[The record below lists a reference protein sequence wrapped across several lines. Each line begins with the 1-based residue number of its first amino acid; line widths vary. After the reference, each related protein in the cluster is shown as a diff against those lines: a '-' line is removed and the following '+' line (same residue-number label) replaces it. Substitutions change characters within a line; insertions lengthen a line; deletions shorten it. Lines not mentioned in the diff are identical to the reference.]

1 MRKRSIFNSGILA
14 ILLFITF
21 QACEIHNN
29 EEVLEMS
36 REELSLQ
43 PVKLIPMPL
52 GTIKPTGWL
61 KNQLRIQADG
71 LSGHLDE
78 FWPDISDSAWFGG
91 KSDAWERAPYWL
103 DGVVPL
109 AFLLE
114 DKPLIAKVTK
124 YMDYII
130 ANQDESGWI
139 SPAESPADYDL
150 WAIFLV
156 LKPLIQYH
164 EATGDERIP
173 EVVEKTLRWVDGHI
187 DRRPLFN
194 WGKFRWFES
203 LLSIY
208 WFYERTQ
215 QDWLL
220 DLAVKLHAQGF
231 DWASFFHRFPLK
243 GITQKGKWTFMGHVV
258 NNGMAVKAPA
268 LWWRLTG
275 DESDRQMAFEMMAKQ
290 DLFHGQATGIF
301 SGDECFAGKNPSQG
315 TELCAVVEYQFSL
328 EMLLSIIGAPAFGDR
343 LEKVTFNALP
353 ATFSPDMWSHQYD
366 QQVNQVECT
375 ILENRLWTTNG
386 PESNIF
392 GLEPNYGCCT
402 SNLSQGWPKFAANLW
417 MKTQDDGLA
426 AVAYAPNTLSTQIR
440 DIPVVIDVVTD
451 YPFRSDIRL
460 EIYVEKPVSF
470 PLHLR
475 IPEWADGASIRVRN
489 DRYSPEAGSFYALER
504 EWSGT
509 TEVDIEFPMKPRAA
523 RRYNNALVLERGPLL
538 YALKIGEE
546 WKRVNADK
554 PHRELP
560 HADWEIY
567 PTTPW
572 NFALDLNEESL
583 NTLQFEEHP
592 VDAMPFSPEGAPVSV
607 VVRGMRIDAWKLEN
621 GSAGEIP
628 ESPVQISGD
637 MEELTLIPYG
647 CTNLRIAEFPTIK

>member
-1 MRKRSIFNSGILA
+1 MRKRFNIYSWI
-14 ILLFITF
+14 LFIIVFLTF
-21 QACEIHNN
+21 QACKSQENK
-29 EEVLEMS
+29 EGMGMLQSEV
-36 REELSLQ
+36 SLQ
-43 PVKLIPMPL
+43 PVKLEPL
-52 GTIKPTGWL
+52 LLGSIKPTGWL

-91 KSDAWERAPYWL
+91 KTDAWERAPYWL

-114 DKPLIAKVTK
+114 DKNLIARVTK
-124 YMDYII
+124 YMDHLI
-130 ANQDESGWI
+130 AHQDESGWI
-139 SPAESPADYDL
+139 SPAEDQSKYDL

-164 EATGDERIP
+164 EATDDERIP
-173 EVVEKTLRWVDGHI
+173 EVVEKTLKWVDGHI

-208 WFYERTQ
+208 WLYERSQ
-215 QDWLL
+215 EDWLV

-231 DWASFFHRFPLK
+231 DWESFFRRFPLT
-243 GITQKGKWTFMGHVV
+243 GITPKGKWTFMGHVV

-275 DESDRQMAFEMMAKQ
+275 DDDDRNMVYEMIEKQ
-290 DLFHGQATGIF
+290 DLYHGQAAGIF

-328 EMLLSIIGAPAFGDR
+328 EILLSLLGDPAFGDR
-343 LEKVTFNALP
+343 LEKVTYNALP

-366 QQVNQVECT
+366 QQVNQIECS
-375 ILENRLWTTNG
+375 IKENRFWTTNG
-386 PESNIF
+386 PESNIY

-402 SNLSQGWPKFAANLW
+402 SNLSQGWPKFVTHLW
-417 MKTQDDGLA
+417 MKTEDEGLA
-426 AVAYAPNTLSTQIR
+426 AVAYAPNIVFTRIK
-440 DIPVVIDVVTD
+440 DVPVSVEIVTD
-451 YPFRSDIRL
+451 YPFRQDIKL
-460 EIYVEKPVSF
+460 KVSVEEAVRF

-475 IPEWADGASIRVRN
+475 IPAWADEASITIGK
-489 DRYSPEAGSFYALER
+489 SQHAPTAGSFYVLDR
-504 EWSGT
+504 EWTET
-509 TEVDIEFPMKPRAA
+509 TDIEMVFPMRPRAT
-523 RRYNNALVLERGPLL
+523 RRYNNALALERGPLL

-546 WKRVNADK
+546 WKRVNVDK

-560 HADWEIY
+560 HTDWEVY
-567 PTTPW
+567 ATTPW
-572 NFALDLNEESL
+572 NYALGLTPENLD
-583 NTLQFEEHP
+583 TLRFKEHP
-592 VDAMPFSPEGAPVSV
+592 IGDVPFSPEGAPVSV
-607 VVRGMRIDAWKLEN
+607 KVKGIRLDSWKMVN
-621 GSAGEIP
+621 GSAGELP
-628 ESPVQISGD
+628 QSPVSATGNF
-637 MEELTLIPYG
+637 EEHILIPYG